1 MSSDERRV
9 RDGHRVTHVHD
20 ELRNQILRGDIPP
33 GTSISQVRL
42 AERLETGRTPLR
54 EALRLLQSE
63 GLVVTEPNR
72 DVRVAEFTLEDIE
85 DLYVMRIALECS
97 AALITVPDL
106 EPSEIA
112 ELGGFLAQMEFFEG
126 TLDREGWEVPHRE
139 FHLKLTNRAGPRNR
153 QTIEQLWDHAG
164 HYRRFYD
171 FVDPPVWT
179 LRMDEHRGLLEAAQS
194 GDGEEVC
201 RRLAL
206 HYAGTIAGTVNQA
219 SADLPLTATR
229 RILKK
234 FAGTDKL
241 PRSSHKS

>member
-1 MSSDERRV
+1 MSSEERRV

-20 ELRNQILRGDIPP
+20 ELRNQILRGDLPP

-85 DLYVMRIALECS
+85 DLYVMRIALECT

-179 LRMDEHRGLLEAAQS
+179 LRMDEHRGLLDAAQS

-201 RRLAL
+201 RRLAM

-219 SADLPLTATR
+219 DADLPLTATR

-234 FAGTDKL
+234 FADADDL
-241 PRSSHKS
+241 PRPFRAS